1 MDAAHRDL
9 LRRRRLDLA
18 SQVLASD
25 TVVQVLYQEGV
36 LTESQF
42 EDIESQA
49 TNRKKMLRLLDILP
63 ARGPRAFGA
72 FLRSLEEF
80 SWVRAAL
87 LRELESGAAAAP
99 HGPQDDC
106 HMPEGILQRVPSDRE
121 LSHLASRLGLEWES
135 VLLDLGL
142 STEALVRCRAN
153 HMYNTHGQILAGLVH
168 WRRSQGRSA
177 TIRRLLQSLQAAD
190 IHPSILEGVLQ

>member
-99 HGPQDDC
+99 HGPQGC
-106 HMPEGILQRVPSDRE
+106 SAA
-121 LSHLASRLGLEWES
+121 SHISRTRTPPGPR
-135 VLLDLGL
+135 G
-142 STEALVRCRAN
+142 R
-153 HMYNTHGQILAGLVH
+153 
-168 WRRSQGRSA
+168 QGRLLPTPSTLDTTFLRLCPLERGRGPSGPKPDA
-177 TIRRLLQSLQAAD
+177 TRIVFPLLQLD
-190 IHPSILEGVLQ
+190 